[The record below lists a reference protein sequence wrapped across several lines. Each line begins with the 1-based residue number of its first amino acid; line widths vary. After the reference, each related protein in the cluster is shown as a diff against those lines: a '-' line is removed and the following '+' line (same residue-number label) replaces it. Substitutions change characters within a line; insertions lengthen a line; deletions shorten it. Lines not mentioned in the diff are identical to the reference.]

1 MLLPGMVRMQ
11 QLIDALVDKVYDAQV
26 YMYRI
31 KSVTH
36 AYETLI
42 QILASE
48 NDYSEQRHILLD
60 MPLDQIEELLNAQ
73 VDDKATKC
81 VLRTNLWHD

>member
-31 KSVTH
+31 KGVTH

-73 VDDKATKC
+73 VDDKATKYLMTTDLC
-81 VLRTNLWHD
+81 HD